1 MTVEQQLEQLEKR
14 NKRLTVGLTMIA
26 VTIAAV
32 VTMAATNIRDVN
44 NSEIGRFEFHRD
56 QRLHGTLQPNNSN
69 TRSFGQIVN
78 MTRTSYLLDTVTGE
92 MWQVEYTTKQRVVEG
107 KVRPMPK

>member
-56 QRLHGTLQPNNSN
+56 PFQPVTIQPNNANLSDGGSFHWPP
-69 TRSFGQIVN
+69 RSH
-78 MTRTSYLLDTVTGE
+78 YLLDTVTGE
-92 MWQVEYTTKQRVVEG
+92 MWRVGLALKQRVVEG
-107 KVRPMPK
+107 KLDKP